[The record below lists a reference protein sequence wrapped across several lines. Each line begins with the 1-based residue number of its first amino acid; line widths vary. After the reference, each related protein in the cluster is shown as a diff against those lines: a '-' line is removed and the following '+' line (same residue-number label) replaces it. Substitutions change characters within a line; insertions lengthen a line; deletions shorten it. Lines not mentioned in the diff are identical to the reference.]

1 LTRPALD
8 AREIASALRP
18 DGPIARGLLHY
29 EHRPEQVG
37 MAERVAETFARGG
50 VLAVEAGT
58 GTGKSL
64 AYLVPAIH
72 WSRSA
77 GERVIVSTQ
86 TINLQEQLVGVDL
99 PLLAAHLGVPFRAA
113 LVKGRGNYVCL
124 RKAAEARE
132 SPALLLDG
140 AIAAEIRSIL
150 DWSDATADGSLADLP
165 FVPRP
170 DAWDAVVAEHD
181 DCLRTRCPEYER
193 CFFYKARRDA
203 LGAELL
209 VVNHHLL
216 LSDLELRSVLGDDA
230 ASGVLPAATRLVV
243 DEAHHL
249 EDVTTDHF
257 GAEVSERRIERLL
270 WRLQHPRLR
279 DRGVLPALQQKLAKL
294 SAPEDRLTAQSA
306 AKRIEET
313 LRARIP
319 ELGRQ
324 AAAAFSRMLLEVAP
338 LVPRGVESEEQRL
351 RITAEVHDAPAWRA
365 TEQTLRDLIRAVDG
379 FAEAI
384 EPVLERVSLLS
395 QSAVDAT
402 VFLAKQ
408 LEAVAGRLSAV
419 ALDLGHF
426 LADDRELCRWF
437 AVRRRGSQAP
447 ALILAYAPVEAG
459 PRLRDT
465 LFQAFSAA
473 VLTSATLTVERRF
486 DYFAGRVGLDL
497 LPEGTVE
504 RLRLDSPYHFADQAM
519 IAVPADVPAPDAPGY
534 EPALFEVI
542 GRAVDASGGGAF
554 LLFTSHAALTRAHEA
569 LAARLRARG
578 LPVWRQGEAGRSA
591 ILDRFRR
598 DHASVLFAT
607 DSFWEG
613 VDVRGEGLRLI
624 VIGRLPFRM
633 PNDPIVLA
641 RSEAIEAR
649 GGNAFDDYALP
660 QAVIKLR
667 QGFGR
672 LVRSHEDSGVVLIA
686 DSRIARKAYGE
697 VFLSSLPPARLAVG
711 ETEEVL
717 AAVAKFFRRAR

>member
-1 LTRPALD
+1 LIDPSFD
-8 AREIASALRP
+8 AREIAAALEP
-18 DGPIARGLLHY
+18 GGPIARGLPRY
-29 EHRPEQVG
+29 EHRREQIR
-37 MAERVAETFARGG
+37 MAERVAHTFDHGG

-72 WSRSA
+72 WSRHS

-124 RKAAEARE
+124 RKTAEVRE
-132 SPALLLDG
+132 SPALLLDD

-150 DWSDATADGSLADLP
+150 DWSDSTADGTLTDLP
-165 FVPRP
+165 FVPRS
-170 DAWDAVVAEHD
+170 DAWDAVAAEHD

-193 CFFYKARRDA
+193 CFFYKARKDA

-230 ASGVLPAATRLVV
+230 ASGMLPAATRLVV

-279 DRGVLPALQQKLAKL
+279 ERGVLPALQQKLAAL
-294 SAPEDRLTAQSA
+294 SAPEDRLTAKSA
-306 AKRIEET
+306 AKRIEEA
-313 LRARIP
+313 LRTKIP

-324 AAAAFSRMLLEVAP
+324 AAAAFARMLLEIAP
-338 LVPRGVESEEQRL
+338 LVPRGVEGDEQRL
-351 RITAEVHDAPAWRA
+351 RIVAEVRDAPAWQ
-365 TEQTLRDLIRAVDG
+365 TVQQTLRDLVRAVVG
-379 FAEAI
+379 LTEAI
-384 EPVLERVSLLS
+384 EPVLERVSLMS
-395 QSAVDAT
+395 QSAVEAT
-402 VFLAKQ
+402 LFLAKQ

-419 ALDLGHF
+419 ALDFGYF

-437 AVRRRGSQAP
+437 AVRRRGSHAP
-447 ALILAYAPVEAG
+447 ALVLAYAPVEAG
-459 PRLRDT
+459 PRLRDS
-465 LFQAFSAA
+465 LFRAFPAT

-486 DYFAGRVGLDL
+486 DYFAGRVGLDH
-497 LPEGTVE
+497 LPEDTVE
-504 RLRLDSPYHFADQAM
+504 RLRLDSPYHFGDQAL
-519 IAVPADVPAPDAPGY
+519 IAVPVDIPVPDAPGY
-534 EPALFEVI
+534 EPAFFEVV
-542 GRAVDASGGGAF
+542 GQAVNASGGGAF
-554 LLFTSHAALTRAHEA
+554 LLFTSHGALGRAHEA
-569 LAARLRARG
+569 LAPYFRARG
-578 LPVWRQGEAGRSA
+578 FPVWRQGEAGRSA
-591 ILDRFRR
+591 LLDRFRR
-598 DHASVLFAT
+598 DRASVLFAT

-624 VIGRLPFRM
+624 VIGRLPFRV

-649 GGNAFDDYALP
+649 GGSAFDDYALP

-672 LVRSHEDSGVVLIA
+672 LIRSHDDAGVVLIA
-686 DSRIARKAYGE
+686 DSRIARKTYGE
-697 VFLSSLPPARLAVG
+697 VFLSSLPPGRLAVG

-717 AAVAKFFRRAR
+717 TAVAKFFRGAP